1 MIGLTATRPAGANDT
16 GLPLAQDL
24 LSGAEAIALFMFGE
38 ASEANKRKVYHAAQK
53 LGLPTFRIGGTL
65 CARRSTILAWIE
77 RQESAA

>member
-1 MIGLTATRPAGANDT
+1 MS
-16 GLPLAQDL
+16 LAQDL

-38 ASEANKRKVYHAAQK
+38 ATEANKRKVYHAAQK

-77 RQESAA
+77 RQESAV

>member
-1 MIGLTATRPAGANDT
+1 MTTTATRLSGANDT

-24 LSGAEAIALFMFGE
+24 MSGAEAIALFMFGE

-65 CARRSTILAWIE
+65 CARRSTILTWIE

>member
-1 MIGLTATRPAGANDT
+1 MGSTATRPSGANDT

-53 LGLPTFRIGGTL
+53 LGLPTFRIGATL